1 VKARD
6 GFARLTAD
14 EAHAVLRP
22 VNESLGRGSPDATY
36 PTLVEVRDTFATRLR
51 DAEERANVLLD
62 ELLSKQQTEKP
73 VVKLES
79 RIAGR
84 EIANEAQLRALLAEI
99 EERVMAQLKSGAR
112 VRLV

>member
-1 VKARD
+1 
-6 GFARLTAD
+6 
-14 EAHAVLRP
+14 
-22 VNESLGRGSPDATY
+22 
-36 PTLVEVRDTFATRLR
+36 
-51 DAEERANVLLD
+51 
-62 ELLSKQQTEKP
+62 